1 MRQQK
6 IVDVPPAL
14 RPSPTLCR
22 KMDPGCCRRE
32 REQRIRKFRR
42 ANKLWLKSAGT
53 TEEQT

>member
-14 RPSPTLCR
+14 RSSPTSCR
-22 KMDPGCCRRE
+22 RVDPGCCRRE

-42 ANKLWLKSAGT
+42 ANKLWLKAFEKS
-53 TEEQT
+53 EERT